1 MGLESIMIP
10 ASLAGC
16 VCSKYPDNLP
26 TCDGPY
32 GLKEQGKKVRLVPKA
47 GEQAWALVLDGCVFQ
62 DSQIKCD
69 GALIWS
75 NKSRTVVCL
84 VELKGAG
91 DIAHAFAQLAFVWH
105 KRPAFHQLLAD
116 LERQGGVKPV
126 VKAFVV
132 TNGLLSRP
140 EKERLEKHHG
150 VRVQEVLHCEA
161 STPIPDL
168 RSRILN

>member
-1 MGLESIMIP
+1 M
-10 ASLAGC
+10 SLC
-16 VCSKYPDNLP
+16 V
-26 TCDGPY
+26 
-32 GLKEQGKKVRLVPKA
+32 R
-47 GEQAWALVLDGCVFQ
+47 
-62 DSQIKCD
+62 
-69 GALIWS
+69 
-75 NKSRTVVCL
+75 
-84 VELKGAG
+84 
-91 DIAHAFAQLAFVWH
+91 
-105 KRPAFHQLLAD
+105 AFHQLLAD
-116 LERQGGVKPV
+116 LEHQGGVKPV